1 MINIQEMMKELFGN
15 SCNAYCYAYL
25 SHKRK
30 LVGEPSP
37 QLLTQS
43 VLQGWYDASIDDDGY
58 VSHPVE
64 YWNHMQSSEFD
75 WIRDVVKVPIR
86 KLSELPEGLWIVE
99 YKIYPEFKESHF
111 VVASRSGVV
120 FDPAGDSNTVR
131 YGAPV
136 SYRKF
141 IYAKEAA

>member
-15 SCNAYCYAYL
+15 SCNAYCYACL
-25 SHKRK
+25 ATGSTDIK
-30 LVGEPSP
+30 
-37 QLLTQS
+37 LLTRC
-43 VLQGWYDASIDDDGY
+43 VLEGWYNEYIEDDGY
-58 VSHPVE
+58 VSKPVQ
-64 YWNHMQSSEFD
+64 YYNSMSNTQ
-75 WIRDVVKVPIR
+75 IRDVAKVPIR

-99 YKIYPEFKESHF
+99 YKVRPEFKESHF

-136 SYRKF
+136 SYRKL
-141 IYAKEAA
+141 IYVKEAA

>member
-15 SCNAYCYAYL
+15 SCSAYCYASL
-25 SHKRK
+25 ATGSTDIK
-30 LVGEPSP
+30 
-37 QLLTQS
+37 LLTRC
-43 VLQGWYDASIDDDGY
+43 VLEGWYNEYIDDDGL
-58 VSHPVE
+58 VSKPVQ
-64 YWNHMQSSEFD
+64 YFNSMAPNLR
-75 WIRDVVKVPIR
+75 IRDVVKVPIR

-99 YKIYPEFKESHF
+99 YKVRPEFKESHF

-120 FDPAGDSNTVR
+120 LDPAGDSNTVR

-136 SYRKF
+136 SYRKL

>member
-15 SCNAYCYAYL
+15 SCNAYCYAYI
-25 SHKRK
+25 SHKHK
-30 LVGEPSP
+30 LVNEPSP
-37 QLLTQS
+37 QLLTS
-43 VLQGWYDASIDDDGY
+43 EVLKGWYNGYIKDDGY
-58 VSHPVE
+58 VSKPVQ
-64 YWNHMQSSEFD
+64 YFNSMQSSEFD
-75 WIRDVVKVPIR
+75 WIRDVVKVSIH

-99 YKIYPEFKESHF
+99 YKVCPEFKASHF

-136 SYRKF
+136 SYRKL
-141 IYAKEAA
+141 IYREAA

>member
-15 SCNAYCYAYL
+15 SCNAYCYAAL
-25 SHKRK
+25 ATGSLNVKT
-30 LVGEPSP
+30 
-37 QLLTQS
+37 LTRR
-43 VLQGWYDASIDDDGY
+43 VLEGWYNEYIEDDGY
-58 VSHPVE
+58 VSRPVQ
-64 YWNHMQSSEFD
+64 YFNSMSAD
-75 WIRDVVKVPIR
+75 RIRDVVKVSIR

-99 YKIYPEFKESHF
+99 YKVRPDFKESHF

-136 SYRKF
+136 SYRKL
-141 IYAKEAA
+141 IYVKEAA